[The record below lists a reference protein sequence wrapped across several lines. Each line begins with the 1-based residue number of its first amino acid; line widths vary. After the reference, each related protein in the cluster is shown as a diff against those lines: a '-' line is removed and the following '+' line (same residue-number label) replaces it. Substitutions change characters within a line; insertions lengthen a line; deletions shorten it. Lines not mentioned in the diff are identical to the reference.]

1 MFFSDGSYQDQ
12 SCDRSNMTD
21 ISIEDLIPHRGGM
34 KLIDEIIE
42 VDENKAVTRAVVAET
57 WPLFDGQAVNP
68 MVLIELVAQTAGV
81 CNGFERIK
89 SLGMDSEKKG
99 WLVGIKKSGF
109 SIDAIPLN
117 KQIITTCEVVFRYEK
132 YRDML
137 GVSRIGQDIVGEVS
151 LQIFQSD
158 NDED

>member
-1 MFFSDGSYQDQ
+1 
-12 SCDRSNMTD
+12 MTD

-42 VDENKAVTRAVVAET
+42 VDENKAVTRAVVAEA
-57 WPLFDGQAVNP
+57 WPLFDGKAVNP

-89 SLGMDSEKKG
+89 TLGMDSEKKG
-99 WLVGIKKSGF
+99 WLVGIKKSSF
-109 SIDAIPLN
+109 FIDSIPLN
-117 KQIITTCEVVFRYEK
+117 TQIITSCKDIFKYEK
-132 YRDML
+132 YREIL

-151 LQIFQSD
+151 LQVFQPET
-158 NDED
+158 DES